1 VPGAL
6 TGISETLPRYDN
18 FEMEVWHLMLL
29 KRRNA
34 ATREYVPARN
44 RSSFLAF
51 YYLFFREKTMGTL
64 IEHILQVFGKKIEPD
79 GTEETL
85 LDFLSKK
92 PGTEERT
99 RAVEE
104 VDFLKDLRT

>member
-1 VPGAL
+1 MPRPESMFRPG
-6 TGISETLPRYDN
+6 TDQ
-18 FEMEVWHLMLL
+18 
-29 KRRNA
+29 
-34 ATREYVPARN
+34 
-44 RSSFLAF
+44 AF
-51 YYLFFREKTMGTL
+51 WRYYLFFRERTMGTL